1 MCFVNKRKIIKKKK
15 KKNNFTV
22 VKFGKAICH
31 CFNNKTKP
39 FLPLSRQL

>member
-15 KKNNFTV
+15 KNFTV
-22 VKFGKAICH
+22 VKFGKAIRH

-39 FLPLSRQL
+39 FLPLPRQL